1 MSTKEAMRRVA
12 RASHA
17 GQAGH
22 ASRAGRAGRAEG
34 AGGALRA
41 PGELGYQTVMDA
53 FPDEPCLASEEAALA
68 HLLEHCWPGGRS
80 FCPRCGGGRLYELS
94 AGRWR
99 CAGCKYTFHPFSGR
113 WINNGNLTPLT
124 WLRLLHLYAGEATVH
139 TLAAELGLSYNAAYK
154 AVTTARFAILAHA
167 PDARQLLGPE
177 TGLGSYLK
185 GKKLTGEPKGGG
197 GQVPI
202 PVFGILERN
211 GWVFID
217 LVSGLSAETVFHF
230 NHNFHLRIERAGNL
244 VHTAPYRHYDA
255 LVLCGD
261 DSLPYEY
268 IRRRADGPAEPQSE
282 FWKFAGGRLRAF
294 KGVSPQRFPLYL
306 KELEFR
312 FNHRRENLFA
322 TLVRYLC
329 DMVPDVP
336 ELDESRS

>member
-1 MSTKEAMRRVA
+1 
-12 RASHA
+12 
-17 GQAGH
+17 
-22 ASRAGRAGRAEG
+22 
-34 AGGALRA
+34 
-41 PGELGYQTVMDA
+41 MDA
-53 FPDEPCLASEEAALA
+53 LAEEPCLASEEAALV
-68 HLLEHCWPGGRS
+68 HLLDHCWPGGRS
-80 FCPRCGGGRLYELS
+80 FCPRCCGGRLYGLS

-124 WLRLLHLYAGEATVH
+124 WLRLLRLYAGEATVH
-139 TLAAELGLSYNAAYK
+139 TLAAELDLSYNAAYR
-154 AVTTARFAILAHA
+154 AVTTVRFAITAHA

-177 TGLGSYLK
+177 TGLGGYLK
-185 GKKLTGEPKGGG
+185 GKKLTGEPGDGAG
-197 GQVPI
+197 SGARAGRRRPPI

-230 NHNFHLRIERAGNL
+230 NHNFHLRMERAGNL

-268 IRRRADGPAEPQSE
+268 IRRRTDVPPEPQSE
-282 FWKFAGGRLRAF
+282 FRRFAGRRLRAF
-294 KGVSPQRFPLYL
+294 KGVTPRRFPLYL

-336 ELDESRS
+336 EAD